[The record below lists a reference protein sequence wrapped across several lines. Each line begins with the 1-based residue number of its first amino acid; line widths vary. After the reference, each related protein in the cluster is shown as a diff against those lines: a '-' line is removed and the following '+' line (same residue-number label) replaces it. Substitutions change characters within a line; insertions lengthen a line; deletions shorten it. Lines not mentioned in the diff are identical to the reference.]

1 MQKKH
6 IVFLLILLISLPT
19 MAQFERELVGIDY
32 VRLGDEN
39 SKNSIKFQKYSLRL
53 TIPKRLNDK
62 GSLLINKFE
71 YSKTGIDYSTG
82 PSILKDLER
91 FHTVSYTLGYRKPL
105 KNNWSLM
112 TMLTPQISSNFQ
124 SSLEWED
131 ITLRGLL
138 MFSKPIKP
146 NLRLSLG
153 VMYGATT
160 GIPIPLPL
168 FSMMWKP
175 APKWDVSIGFP
186 RFGVG
191 YEISPKTNIAADL
204 FMVGDNFTLTKD
216 LFYTDQKID
225 NIRIMNLGGGLNLSQ
240 KLSKYLKLKFQ
251 TGYTFYRKFE
261 FLGGK
266 DSVLDYNLDNDMYFK
281 VGLSVGL

>member
-1 MQKKH
+1 MLKKY
-6 IVFLLILLISLPT
+6 ILITLVLCLCTSVF
-19 MAQFERELVGIDY
+19 AQFDRELVGIDY
-32 VRLGDEN
+32 VRLGNEN
-39 SKNSIKFQKYSLRL
+39 SKNSVKFQKYSLRL

-62 GSLLINKFE
+62 GSVLFNKFE
-71 YSKTGIDYSTG
+71 YAKTSIDYSTG

-112 TMLTPQISSNFQ
+112 AMLTPQISSNFQ

-160 GIPIPLPL
+160 GIPIPLPV

-175 APKWDVSIGFP
+175 APKWDVNIGFP
-186 RFGVG
+186 RLGVG
-191 YEISPKTNIAADL
+191 YEIGPKTKIAADL

-216 LFYTDQKID
+216 LFYTDQKFD

-240 KLSKYLKLKFQ
+240 KLSKDLKLKFQ